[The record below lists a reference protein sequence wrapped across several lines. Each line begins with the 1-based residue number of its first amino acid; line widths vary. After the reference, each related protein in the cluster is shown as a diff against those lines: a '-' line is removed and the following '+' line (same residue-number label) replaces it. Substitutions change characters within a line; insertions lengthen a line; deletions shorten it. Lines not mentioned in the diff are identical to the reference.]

1 MIFDCIV
8 AGRAIYAGPLMNRCA
23 RIASVT
29 PIGHVLATS
38 TVWQIARDAC
48 STGRLC
54 DEMSPTDENGLIW
67 CADHGWHTFKGIKQP
82 LEIVQ
87 IKDKVLSQRTF
98 PETLPRLQRL
108 SSHTADALRQN
119 ELKYAV
125 VRSLSS
131 GRDGDLYNDMG
142 SMHSDDSFV
151 KSLEGENEILKDRN
165 RKLEEKIT
173 SLKSVQEENGSLKEQ
188 VKTLEEE
195 ITSLHDEI
203 TLLRREKGTLE
214 ERKLSSHHDN
224 DT

>member
-1 MIFDCIV
+1 MS
-8 AGRAIYAGPLMNRCA
+8 RCA

-54 DEMSPTDENGLIW
+54 DEMSPTDEDGLIW

-131 GRDGDLYNDMG
+131 GRDPDSRLVHPEIG
-142 SMHSDDSFV
+142 SMHPDDSLV
-151 KSLEGENEILKDRN
+151 KSLEGEISN
-165 RKLEEKIT
+165 
-173 SLKSVQEENGSLKEQ
+173 LKEQ
-188 VKTLEEE
+188 VRNLEDNNSSLHAEVADLRKEKSILEE
-195 ITSLHDEI
+195 
-203 TLLRREKGTLE
+203 KM
-214 ERKLSSHHDN
+214 SSHVDGGRLYGII
-224 DT
+224 T